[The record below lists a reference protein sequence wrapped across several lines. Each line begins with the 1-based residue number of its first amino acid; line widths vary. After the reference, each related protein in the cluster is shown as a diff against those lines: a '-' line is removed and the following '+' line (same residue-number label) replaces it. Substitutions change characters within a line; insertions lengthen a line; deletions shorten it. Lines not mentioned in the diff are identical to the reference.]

1 MASERGLAQTI
12 GMFKSIYVVP
22 MGSWDVSSGR
32 YGALG
37 RLQNWRLVEACW
49 ICISREG
56 ERPVNEKR
64 PVLLDMFPS
73 SAGHVKPRAN
83 LGGPSPKAKYSLV
96 TDSEPVP

>member
-1 MASERGLAQTI
+1 
-12 GMFKSIYVVP
+12 MFKAISVVP
-22 MGSWDVSSGR
+22 VGSRDVSSEP
-32 YGALG
+32 YGVPG

-49 ICISREG
+49 ICISKEG

-73 SAGHVKPRAN
+73 SAGHVEPRAN

-96 TDSEPVP
+96 TDSELVP

>member
-1 MASERGLAQTI
+1 
-12 GMFKSIYVVP
+12 MFKSIYVVLVGLRDMASEP
-22 MGSWDVSSGR
+22 

-49 ICISREG
+49 ICISIEG

-83 LGGPSPKAKYSLV
+83 LGGPSPKAKYYSV